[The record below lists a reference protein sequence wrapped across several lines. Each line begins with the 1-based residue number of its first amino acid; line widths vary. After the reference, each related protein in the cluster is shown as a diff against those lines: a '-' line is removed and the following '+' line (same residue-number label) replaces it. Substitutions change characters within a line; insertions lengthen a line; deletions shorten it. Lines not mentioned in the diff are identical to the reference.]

1 MKNHINLNLK
11 GNWNCARCTSWLSR
25 TGAKVLSANAEE
37 EARAMADGA
46 VLRKVVKSKKRKYFV
61 KWRGLSYRDST
72 WETAKVTHQYDVLRG
87 HMYCSANLTLLVL
100 RYLYI
105 YFHV

>member
-1 MKNHINLNLK
+1 M
-11 GNWNCARCTSWLSR
+11 
-25 TGAKVLSANAEE
+25 LSANAEE

-72 WETAKVTHQYDVLRG
+72 WETAKVTYHQLSTSNDFFEAFTVLLIL
-87 HMYCSANLTLLVL
+87 H
-100 RYLYI
+100 YLI
-105 YFHV
+105 

>member
-1 MKNHINLNLK
+1 
-11 GNWNCARCTSWLSR
+11 
-25 TGAKVLSANAEE
+25 VLSANAEE

-72 WETAKVTHQYDVLRG
+72 WETAKV
-87 HMYCSANLTLLVL
+87 MC
-100 RYLYI
+100 
-105 YFHV
+105 